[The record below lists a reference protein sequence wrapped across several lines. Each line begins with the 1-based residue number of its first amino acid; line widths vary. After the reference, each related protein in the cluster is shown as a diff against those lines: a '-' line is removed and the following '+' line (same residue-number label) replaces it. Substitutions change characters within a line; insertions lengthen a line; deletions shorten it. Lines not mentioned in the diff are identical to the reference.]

1 MDETHGLRNYSGIC
15 QTPQFSDKR
24 GRPPLSNVLFEA
36 LQAWSERCDDSDVS
50 IGFVNDKRRRRID
63 EVMVANQI
71 LNRIQPGARSRQDVV
86 NNAQFSCVS
95 VRCQMEPKAIIAD

>member
-1 MDETHGLRNYSGIC
+1 MDEAHGLRNYSDIC

-50 IGFVNDKRRRRID
+50 IGFANDKRRRCID

-71 LNRIQPGARSRQDVV
+71 RNRIQRGARSRQDVV